1 MNRLSFYDFIVK
13 VHAIAKIGLTYS
25 TDDYALANYKEIQDL
40 SKQMLESFLDID
52 FERPSYFKRDIYPT
66 PNVSVRTIVFND
78 LGQVLLV
85 KEAKDGAYSLPG
97 GWADL
102 YESPAEAAIKECRQE
117 AGANVK
123 ITRLVGILNRTPIKG
138 PLGIP
143 EYMVVFEGKLIGPLL
158 EHEFETTEANFFDC
172 DKLPNLS
179 RKVSAAEVDKMIDAA
194 RNGQVIF
201 D

>member
-25 TDDYALANYKEIQDL
+25 TDAYALANYKEIQDL

-78 LGQVLLV
+78 VGQVLLV

-102 YESPAEAAIKECRQE
+102 YESPTQAAIKECRQE
-117 AGANVK
+117 AGANVE
-123 ITRLVGILNRTPIKG
+123 ITRLVGVLNRTPIKG
-138 PLGIP
+138 PLAIP
-143 EYMVVFEGKLIGPLL
+143 EYMVVFEGKLLEPLF
-158 EHEFETTEANFFDC
+158 EHEFETTDVGFFDC
-172 DKLPNLS
+172 DKLPNIS
-179 RKVSAAEVDKMIDAA
+179 RKVSRDEVLKMIDAA
-194 RNGQVIF
+194 RSGHVIF